1 MKCPNCKREVAN
13 LYADYQDAPYQ
24 CSRCR
29 TPMGLVIAT
38 SIIVIVSI
46 VLLIVTG

>member
-1 MKCPNCKREVAN
+1 MKCPNCNREVTA
-13 LYADYQDAPYQ
+13 LYADYQDGPYR

-29 TPMGLVIAT
+29 TPMGLIIAT
-38 SIIVIVSI
+38 AIIVIVSI